1 MLAHSGGIELV
12 GDHWAARGEPR
23 GSVLLLHGGGQRR
36 HSWHRTGER
45 LARSGWSAW
54 AFDARGHGDSG
65 WATDGDYSLSV
76 QVDDALAVIDLIG
89 EPPVLVGASM
99 GGMTSLIAEGER
111 GPLARGLVLVDI
123 VARLEPVGV
132 ERIQSFMSA
141 APDGFAT
148 LAEAA
153 DAIAAYNPHRPRPKT
168 LDGLRK
174 NLVQRED
181 GRWRWHWDPQFLRVG
196 SEPEREIRQERAQRA
211 AQSIRVPT
219 LLVRGAHSDIVS
231 EEGLR
236 EMQELIP
243 HAETVEVTSAGHMIA
258 GDDND
263 VFTAQLTRFVES
275 TSPLPG
281 RRMTQPGEAH

>member
-1 MLAHSGGIELV
+1 
-12 GDHWAARGEPR
+12 
-23 GSVLLLHGGGQRR
+23 
-36 HSWHRTGER
+36 
-45 LARSGWSAW
+45 
-54 AFDARGHGDSG
+54 
-65 WATDGDYSLSV
+65 
-76 QVDDALAVIDLIG
+76 
-89 EPPVLVGASM
+89 M

-111 GPLARGLVLVDI
+111 GQLARGLVLVDI
-123 VARLEPVGV
+123 VARLEPLGV
-132 ERIQSFMSA
+132 ERIQAFMSA

-153 DAIAAYNPHRPRPKT
+153 DAIAAYNPHRPRPKK
-168 LDGLRK
+168 LDRLRK

-181 GRWRWHWDPQFLRVG
+181 SRWRWDPGFLRVG

-211 AQSIRVPT
+211 AQSSCVPT

-231 EEGLR
+231 AEGLR

-243 HAETVEVTSAGHMIA
+243 HVQTVEVASAGHMIA

-275 TSPLPG
+275 TSPLPAPEHPE
-281 RRMTQPGEAH
+281 RRNDLGDRKALNVPSDPVITCTLAARRYSAGSRRVTVTLDRSNRRRVRVRKNSGG